1 VIPSSARRALVVPA
15 ALACVL
21 ASAWWVT
28 SAWTPAPAPVAVDAP
43 RLAPTG
49 APQLAALTDEAIR
62 LYAAGQFPRA
72 CERFSRAWEHDPA
85 SAARRG
91 DVARCFEGWGWATL
105 KQGRPEEAAQLFRQ
119 GLVQS
124 PDAPALLRGLGL
136 ASVHS
141 GHADEALV
149 PLEAAA
155 AADGDPEVHVL
166 LAHLY
171 DRRDD
176 AGRALE
182 HLRSVLIR
190 DPGHAPARTL
200 LAKIEREARAEAGLQ
215 REVTPHFVVKWRAG
229 DEPESRRALMALL
242 AAARER
248 VVARLGEAPRERV
261 TVVLY
266 DAGQFQEVARV
277 HAWVTGLFDG
287 KIRLPAAGPL
297 PRRRELER
305 ILVHEYAHAV
315 IHDLTRGRAPR
326 WLHEGLAQA
335 LEGAPVDPLLRVPGR
350 PTLTGL
356 EALLADGD
364 PARARTAYEVALWVV
379 HDLLDRGGMPA
390 MRELMARLG
399 RGETIEAAVPA
410 VYGLRLA
417 ELEEQWRRVLGG

>member
-1 VIPSSARRALVVPA
+1 VIRSSARRALVVPA

-21 ASAWWVT
+21 AGAWWVT
-28 SAWTPAPAPVAVDAP
+28 SARMAAPVIEDAP

-49 APQLAALTDEAIR
+49 SPQLAALTDEAIR

-72 CERFSRAWEHDPA
+72 CERFSRASEDDPA
-85 SAARRG
+85 SAARRD
-91 DVARCFEGWGWATL
+91 DVARCFEGWGWDTL
-105 KQGRPEEAAQLFRQ
+105 KKGRPDEAILLFRQ
-119 GLVQS
+119 GLDQN

-136 ASVHS
+136 ASVHA
-141 GHADEALV
+141 GRADEALA

-155 AADGDPEVHVL
+155 AVEADPEVRLL
-166 LAHLY
+166 LAQLY

-190 DPGHAPARTL
+190 DPDHEPARAL

-229 DEPESRRALMALL
+229 DEPEARRALMALL

-287 KIRLPAAGPL
+287 KIRLPAGSPS

-364 PARARTAYEVALWVV
+364 PTRARTAYEVALWVV

-390 MRELMARLG
+390 MRDLMARLG
-399 RGETIEAAVPA
+399 RGEPIEAAVPA

>member
-1 VIPSSARRALVVPA
+1 MIRLPARHALVVSA

-21 ASAWWVT
+21 TGSWWVT
-28 SAWTPAPAPVAVDAP
+28 SGPRATPPLAETP
-43 RLAPTG
+43 RLAPTS
-49 APQLAALTDEAIR
+49 APQLASLTEEAIR

-72 CERFSRAWEHDPA
+72 CERFSRAVEHDPA
-85 SAARRG
+85 SEARRG
-91 DVARCFEGWGWATL
+91 DVARCFEGWGWDTL
-105 KQGRPEEAAQLFRQ
+105 KKGRPEEAILLFRQ
-119 GLVQS
+119 GLRQD

-136 ASVHS
+136 ASVHA
-141 GHADEALV
+141 GRADEALE

-155 AADGDPEVHVL
+155 AVEADPEVHVL

-182 HLRSVLIR
+182 HLRTVLIR
-190 DPGHAPARTL
+190 DPSHEPARAL
-200 LAKIEREARAEAGLQ
+200 LAKIERESRAEAGLQ
-215 REVTPHFVVKWRAG
+215 REVTPHFVVKWRPGA
-229 DEPESRRALMALL
+229 EPESRRALLALL
-242 AAARER
+242 TAARER

-287 KIRLPAAGPL
+287 KIRLPVGGTL
-297 PRRRELER
+297 PPRRELER

-315 IHDLTRGRAPR
+315 IHDLARGRAPR

-335 LEGAPVDPLLRVPGR
+335 LEGAPVDPMLRVPGR
-350 PTLTGL
+350 PTLAGL

-364 PARARTAYEVALWVV
+364 PARARAGYDIALWVV

-390 MRELMARLG
+390 MRDLMARLG
-399 RGETIEAAVPA
+399 RGETIDAAVPA
-410 VYGLRLA
+410 VYGLRLGQ
-417 ELEEQWRRVLGG
+417 LEDQWRRVLGG

>member
-1 VIPSSARRALVVPA
+1 MIRSSARRALVVPA

-21 ASAWWVT
+21 AGAWWVT
-28 SAWTPAPAPVAVDAP
+28 SARMAAPVIEDAP

-49 APQLAALTDEAIR
+49 GPQLAALTDEAIR

-72 CERFSRAWEHDPA
+72 CERFSRASEDDPA
-85 SAARRG
+85 SAARRD
-91 DVARCFEGWGWATL
+91 DVARCFEGWGWDTL
-105 KQGRPEEAAQLFRQ
+105 KKGRPDEAILLFRQ
-119 GLVQS
+119 GLDQN

-136 ASVHS
+136 ASVHA
-141 GHADEALV
+141 GRADEALA

-155 AADGDPEVHVL
+155 AVEADPEVRLL
-166 LAHLY
+166 LAQLY

-190 DPGHAPARTL
+190 DPDHEPARAL

-229 DEPESRRALMALL
+229 DEPEARRALMALL

-287 KIRLPAAGPL
+287 KIRLPAGSPS

-364 PARARTAYEVALWVV
+364 PTRARTAYEVALWVV

-390 MRELMARLG
+390 MRDLMARLG
-399 RGETIEAAVPA
+399 RGEPIEAAVPA